1 MFEAINQNVCRYAAF
16 SSEELATF
24 NQLLAHKSIAKKQ
37 FLLHEGDV
45 CRFEAYIVKGCI
57 KSYFIDSNGFEVIL
71 TFGIEDWWVSDID
84 SFCTQQPSRMFIE
97 TIEDSELLLLT
108 HQTKEQLLTKIPK
121 FERVFR
127 LMVQRHLASYQERLF
142 ADHAKTAQERYEYFL
157 AKYPY
162 ISQRIPQHL
171 IAASLGI
178 TPAYMRDIMRR
189 VFTDLSK

>member
-1 MFEAINQNVCRYAAF
+1 MFEAINQNVCRYVAF
-16 SSEELATF
+16 SSDELAVF
-24 NQLLAHKSIAKKQ
+24 NELLVRKTIAKKQ
-37 FLLHEGDV
+37 FLLHEGDI

-71 TFGIEDWWVSDID
+71 TFGVEDWWVSDID
-84 SFCTQQPSRMFIE
+84 SFCTQHPSRMFIE

-108 HQTKEQLLTKIPK
+108 PQTKEQLLTRNPK

-142 ADHAKTAQERYEYFL
+142 ADHAKTARERYEDFL
-157 AKYPY
+157 IKYPY

-171 IAASLGI
+171 IAAYLGI
-178 TPAYMRDIMRR
+178 SPE
-189 VFTDLSK
+189 FLSKIRKRMLTNRSK